1 MRDVPILLMNRRARV
16 RAKKL
21 LGIESNALDRVG
33 RLVWQ
38 GLVGVKE
45 FRMKGVQIPARPN
58 NSITYAL

>member
-1 MRDVPILLMNRRARV
+1 MNRRARV

-45 FRMKGVQIPARPN
+45 FRMKGVQIPTRPN